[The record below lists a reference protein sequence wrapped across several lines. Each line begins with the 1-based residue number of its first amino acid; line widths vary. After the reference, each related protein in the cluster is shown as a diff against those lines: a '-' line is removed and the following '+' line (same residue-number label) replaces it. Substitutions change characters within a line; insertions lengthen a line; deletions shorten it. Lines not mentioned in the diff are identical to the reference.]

1 MPSHIPAVGIWS
13 CRPSCMREFILMARS
28 RGPAWAGSVPSWTE
42 RGPSRRQAGVAAEAC
57 RRGQRQERKR
67 PGGGDPGVGSSEGER
82 SHSPANPAGDRGRK
96 GEGNTSS
103 ATRRPCAHC
112 PGSRAPG
119 AKSSARTASPPLPVL
134 SGPVTISANVP
145 WAGLSSPHSSLV
157 YALWLGPLGDALGK
171 NSDGPCLN

>member
-1 MPSHIPAVGIWS
+1 MHERVHPDGQVT
-13 CRPSCMREFILMARS
+13 RPGLGWKRPQLD
-28 RGPAWAGSVPSWTE
+28 GAGAE
-42 RGPSRRQAGVAAEAC
+42 QKAG
-57 RRGQRQERKR
+57 RRGSRSLQKRTEAGKETAGGRR
-67 PGGGDPGVGSSEGER
+67 PGCGSPEGER

-119 AKSSARTASPPLPVL
+119 AKSSARTTSPPLPVL
-134 SGPVTISANVP
+134 SGPVTISANDP

-171 NSDGPCLN
+171 NCDGPCLN